1 MWMKFD
7 IRSICICNVLAL
19 LILSCQLHAAQSD
32 SVGSAHPRRIVS
44 LAPGTTEILFAL
56 GLGDR
61 VVGVSRYCDYP
72 PSATTI
78 PEVGGYFDPSYEK
91 IVSLEPDLTILLTSH
106 RAAKAELE
114 KLGLQTLTT
123 PHETVADV
131 HEAIGLIGE
140 ACGAERA
147 ADSLSTQL
155 SRRSETV
162 QRAVAG
168 RDRPRVLV
176 CIGRDTESGQ
186 LAGLYL
192 AGNDDFYDEIIE
204 LAGGVNAYENAS
216 VAYPQVSAEGVIQLD
231 PDVIIDLVSDMIPG
245 NKKPEE
251 IERQWYQLPTVSAV
265 RNRRVFVIVGNRAL
279 RPGPRYVEFLEHMA
293 ELLHPDAFDGSG
305 TRE

>member
-7 IRSICICNVLAL
+7 SKRIYICGVLAL
-19 LILSCQLHAAQSD
+19 LALTSELHAAQPD
-32 SVGSAHPRRIVS
+32 SVPSAYPLRIVS

-61 VVGVSRYCDYP
+61 VFGVSRYCDYP
-72 PSATTI
+72 PSVSTI

-106 RAAKAELE
+106 RAAKIELE

-147 ADSLSTQL
+147 ADSLSTEL
-155 SRRSETV
+155 SNRSEIV
-162 QRAVAG
+162 RRAVAG
-168 RDRPRVLV
+168 RNRPRVLV

-192 AGNDDFYDEIIE
+192 AGSDGYYNEIIA
-204 LAGGVNAYENAS
+204 LAGGINAYEDES

-231 PDVIIDLVSDMIPG
+231 PEVIIDLVSDMIPG
-245 NKKPEE
+245 NKAPEE

-265 RNRRVFVIVGNRAL
+265 RNRRVYVIVGNRAL
-279 RPGPRYVEFLEHMA
+279 RPGPRYVEFLEQTA
-293 ELLHPDAFDGSG
+293 KLLHPDAFDGSD